1 MSSARLRKHHEE
13 AENSERWLLTYSDM
27 ITLLL
32 ALFVVLFSM
41 SSISLKKYLEFKTG
55 IVRSFASDSQ
65 HSILPRSNGLL
76 SQVSLFSRPTMM
88 LGPSLAALSRT
99 ASSPD
104 AARSSAALAHKIQ
117 AALASHGVADNA
129 QVFVTTRGVVVRIL
143 SDHIFFATDSASLQP
158 SGDTVVDAVATV
170 IAPLPNDIS
179 IEGYT
184 DNQPIVGGP
193 YSSNFELSAMR
204 AVDVL
209 LRLEK
214 VDGISANRLSATGY
228 GETHPAVPNTSPAN
242 MAENRRVDIVIL
254 SAQPPG
260 Q

>member
-1 MSSARLRKHHEE
+1 MSSARLRRHHEE
-13 AENSERWLLTYSDM
+13 PENSERWLLTYSDM

-41 SSISLKKYLEFKTG
+41 SNISLKKYLEFKTG
-55 IVRSFASDSQ
+55 IVQSFASDSQ
-65 HSILPRSNGLL
+65 HSILPKSSGLL

-88 LGPSLAALSRT
+88 MGPSLAALSRT
-99 ASSPD
+99 AASPA
-104 AARSSAALAHKIQ
+104 AARSSAALALQIK
-117 AALASHGVADNA
+117 AALAAHGVANSA

-143 SDHIFFATDSASLQP
+143 SDHIFFATDSASLEQ
-158 SGDTVVDAVATV
+158 SGDTVVDAVASV

-214 VDGISANRLSATGY
+214 VDGISADRLSATGY

-254 SAQPPG
+254 SAQPPS

>member
-1 MSSARLRKHHEE
+1 MSSARLRRHHEE

-41 SSISLKKYLEFKTG
+41 SSINLKKYLEFKTG
-55 IVRSFASDSQ
+55 IVQSFASDSQ
-65 HSILPRSNGLL
+65 HSILPKSSGLL
-76 SQVSLFSRPTMM
+76 PQVSLFARPTAM
-88 LGPSLAALSRT
+88 LGPSLASLVRSASAPNSAE
-99 ASSPD
+99 ASST
-104 AARSSAALAHKIQ
+104 LASQIR
-117 AALASHGVADNA
+117 AALASHGVAASA
-129 QVFVTTRGVVVRIL
+129 QVFVTSRGVVVRIL
-143 SDHIFFATDSASLQP
+143 SDHVFFATDSASLEA
-158 SGDTVVDAVATV
+158 SGNAVVDAVASV

-228 GETHPAVPNTSPAN
+228 GETHPVVPNTTPAN

-254 SAQPPG
+254 SSQPPAL
-260 Q
+260 